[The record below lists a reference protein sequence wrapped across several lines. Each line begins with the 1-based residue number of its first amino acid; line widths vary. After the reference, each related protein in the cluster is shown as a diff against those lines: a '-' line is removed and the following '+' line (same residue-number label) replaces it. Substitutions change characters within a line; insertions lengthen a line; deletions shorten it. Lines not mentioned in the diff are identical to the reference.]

1 MNIELNTLD
10 SIIIAISVLFVG
22 QFLVSRITLLRQYN
36 IPIPVIGGLA
46 FAGLMAI
53 LQTQTDI
60 RLRFDT
66 DLRGFLMLA
75 FFAGVGLTADLTRL
89 KQGGISL
96 GIFLAVVAIFLV
108 IQNTIG
114 ATMA

>member
-1 MNIELNTLD
+1 MHLNLELDTIT
-10 SIIIAISVLFVG
+10 SVIVAISVLFVG
-22 QFLVSRITLLRQYN
+22 QFLVSRITPLRQYN
-36 IPIPVIGGLA
+36 IPVPVIGGLV
-46 FAGLMAI
+46 FACLMAF

-89 KQGGISL
+89 KRGGISL
-96 GIFLAVVAIFLV
+96 AILLVVVAVFLI
-108 IQNTIG
+108 IQNAIG
-114 ATMA
+114 A